1 MAAFIYDSHLPFE
14 ALNPDQIQAKDL
26 NDHLYPVMKISLF
39 QDDSA
44 PKSTVLIKCIFD
56 VCVCVAPALDVDWQS
71 NNTFASCSTDMC
83 IHVCKLGQ
91 DRPVKTFQGHTV
103 MLFMAASPPPRL

>member
-1 MAAFIYDSHLPFE
+1 MMKGLTVYPSPVQTTIIWDAHTGEAKQQFPF
-14 ALNPDQIQAKDL
+14 
-26 NDHLYPVMKISLF
+26 HS
-39 QDDSA
+39 
-44 PKSTVLIKCIFD
+44 
-56 VCVCVAPALDVDWQS
+56 APALDVDWQS

-103 MLFMAASPPPRL
+103 RPGTGCLLSVTLTL